1 MLRIVCIALLLS
13 LTACGLAD
21 TATTAAA
28 GGAAK
33 AQEVQQAKE
42 TQEKLQGQLE
52 QAGRQGPERVDAA
65 EREAR

>member
-42 TQEKLQGQLE
+42 TQEKLHTE
-52 QAGRQGPERVDAA
+52 PYMAHSVSITKMIAGLC
-65 EREAR
+65 

>member
-1 MLRIVCIALLLS
+1 MLRSVCIALLLS

-52 QAGRQGPERVDAA
+52 QAGR
-65 EREAR
+65 